1 METVWFLLL
10 GLMLATYVVLDGFD
24 LGVGMLHLFVARSDA
39 ERKQLLRS
47 VGPVWD
53 GNEVWLIAAGGT
65 MFMAF
70 PVLYA
75 TSFSGFYLP
84 LMIMLWLLVARA
96 LGIELRHQIH
106 DPLWAQFWDV
116 AFAVS
121 SLLLVVC
128 FGAAL
133 GNVIRGVPLNAE
145 GVFFEPLWTDFRV
158 GPQTGILDWHSMLV
172 GLAAVA
178 ALGLHGAL
186 WLSARTDK
194 VVESRAKRLVV
205 GFWTAAVVLP
215 LAATVASFLVQPQ
228 LAESLAAR
236 PWTAGFA
243 VVALAALVTVLTA
256 HLVGRSRVA
265 FLASAAYLY
274 GLIGCA
280 AAGIYPYVLPAREP
294 GLGLTAEAAAAPMP
308 GLVIALYWWI
318 PGMLLVCTYTWLIT
332 YRSLPDK
339 FTLED
344 APGPVA

>member
-39 ERKQLLRS
+39 ELKQVLCS

-65 MFMAF
+65 MLMVF

-158 GPQTGILDWHSMLV
+158 GRQTGILDWYSVLV

-194 VVESRAKRLVV
+194 AVESRAKRLVV
-205 GFWTAAVVLP
+205 GFWAAAVVLP
-215 LAATVASFLVQPQ
+215 IAATVTSFQVQPQ
-228 LAESLAAR
+228 LAESLGAR
-236 PWTAGFA
+236 PWTAAFA
-243 VVALAALVTVLTA
+243 VVALAALATVLIA
-256 HLVGRSRVA
+256 HLLGRPRTA
-265 FLASAAYLY
+265 FLASAVYLY

-294 GLGLTAEAAAAPMP
+294 GLGLTAEAAAAPTP
-308 GLVIALYWWI
+308 ALIIALCWWI
-318 PGMLLVCTYTWLIT
+318 PGMLLVCMYTWLIT

-344 APGPVA
+344 ARFAD

>member
-39 ERKQLLRS
+39 ERKQVLCS

-65 MFMAF
+65 MLMVF

-158 GPQTGILDWHSMLV
+158 GRQTGILDWYSVLV

-194 VVESRAKRLVV
+194 AVESRAKRLVV
-205 GFWTAAVVLP
+205 GFWAA
-215 LAATVASFLVQPQ
+215 
-228 LAESLAAR
+228 
-236 PWTAGFA
+236 A
-243 VVALAALVTVLTA
+243 VVALAALATVLIA
-256 HLVGRSRVA
+256 HLLGRPRTA
-265 FLASAAYLY
+265 FLASAVYLY

-294 GLGLTAEAAAAPMP
+294 GLGLTAEAAAAPTP
-308 GLVIALYWWI
+308 ALIIALCWWI
-318 PGMLLVCTYTWLIT
+318 PGMLLVCMYTWLIT

-344 APGPVA
+344 ARFAD

>member
-1 METVWFLLL
+1 METVWFFLLW
-10 GLMLATYVVLDGFD
+10 LMLATYVVLDGFD
-24 LGVGMLHLFVARSDA
+24 LGVGMLHLVVARSDA
-39 ERKQLLRS
+39 EREQVLRS

-53 GNEVWLIAAGGT
+53 GNEVWLLAAGGT
-65 MFMAF
+65 MFMSF

-75 TSFSGFYLP
+75 ASFSGFYLP
-84 LMIMLWLLVARA
+84 LMIVLWLLVARA

-116 AFAVS
+116 AFSAA

-133 GNVIRGVPLNAE
+133 GNVIRGVPFNAE
-145 GVFFEPLWTDFRV
+145 GEFFEPLWTNFRV
-158 GPQTGILDWHSMLV
+158 GEQTGILDWYTVIV

-186 WLSARTDK
+186 WLAARTDEA
-194 VVESRAKRLVV
+194 VESRAKRLVV
-205 GFWTAAVVLP
+205 PLWTAAAVLSV
-215 LAATVASFLVQPQ
+215 AATVASFFVQPQ
-228 LAESLAAR
+228 LGEGLAAR
-236 PWTAGFA
+236 PWTVAFA
-243 VVALAALVTVLTA
+243 VVALAGLLGVLA
-256 HLVGRSRVA
+256 GHLVGRPGAA

-294 GLGLTAEAAAAPMP
+294 GLGLTAHAAAAPTP
-308 GLVIALYWWI
+308 GLIIALGWWI
-318 PGMLLVCTYTWLIT
+318 PGMLLVCAYTWLIT

-344 APGPVA
+344 APGAGV